1 MVGRLLPTLALFLA
15 FIAGLLH
22 GVAATAGDTSPSPAP
37 PPPLLRL
44 HLVADDMN
52 ATSHT
57 QNLVWR
63 DRSSFGNDLTP
74 HLAAP
79 EVIEDAFNGHKALR
93 FGFSDLFQD
102 GVEGFSCMRLDP
114 AASRRARTE
123 DDHTRGSHTIHGIR
137 RTGLG
142 SRG

>member
-1 MVGRLLPTLALFLA
+1 
-15 FIAGLLH
+15 
-22 GVAATAGDTSPSPAP
+22 
-37 PPPLLRL
+37 
-44 HLVADDMN
+44 MN

-63 DRSSFGNDLTP
+63 DRSSFGNDLTT

-114 AASRRARTE
+114 VSSDNLLTYGSVSHWSFPGVTVFAVIEPRDVPWGGDGDPLDFVFDFGE
-123 DDHTRGSHTIHGIR
+123 FPTRGF
-137 RTGLG
+137 GLAWHEN
-142 SRG
+142 